1 MSNRDKIL
9 SYRDLIKKKLIPLIN
24 ADYVLLDVPNHPNI
38 GDNLIWEGELRF
50 LENIHYKC
58 IYSANVHNWDE
69 NKIKDAK
76 IILFHGGGNWG
87 DLYRECQE
95 HRLYI
100 AEKFKDKQH
109 NNISTNGVV

>member
-50 LENIHYKC
+50 LEKVT
-58 IYSANVHNWDE
+58 IYNLTV
-69 NKIKDAK
+69 
-76 IILFHGGGNWG
+76 
-87 DLYRECQE
+87 
-95 HRLYI
+95 
-100 AEKFKDKQH
+100 
-109 NNISTNGVV
+109 

>member
-76 IILFHGGGNWG
+76 IIMEEEIG
-87 DLYRECQE
+87 EICIE
-95 HRLYI
+95 SVKSIVYI
-100 AEKFKDKQH
+100 LQRNLK
-109 NNISTNGVV
+109 ISA